1 MIDGF
6 QYFLLVSAFTFRC
19 PKNPLWEEYEYFGA
33 IKGKCTGAL
42 NRCIRCFI
50 NTPEVHVHGVATWC
64 TNYMY
69 IVHSSIERMYC
80 KILIV

>member
-6 QYFLLVSAFTFRC
+6 QSSLLVSAFRC

-42 NRCIRCFI
+42 NTGIRCFI
-50 NTPEVHVHGVATWC
+50 NTPEVHGVHVATWC

-69 IVHSSIERMYC
+69 SNLSTKRMYC
-80 KILIV
+80 KIIIV